1 MSAKPPAEGA
11 EAAKPKS
18 KKMLFIIIGVVVLAL
33 GGGGAFFFL
42 KKGDHADSE
51 EGDGK
56 AATKETAKHSKPAT
70 PPVFMPIESLVVNL
84 GDQGASRFA
93 QVGITL
99 QIMDAPTGEA
109 IKALMPVLRNGILKA
124 VSKRTSA
131 DLLSPDG
138 KDKLAEEILELIREV
153 TDMPTNKKG
162 YSPVE
167 AVLFSSFIVQ

>member
-33 GGGGAFFFL
+33 AGAGAFFFL
-42 KKGDHADSE
+42 KKGDQAEGE
-51 EGDGK
+51 EGDAK
-56 AATKETAKHSKPAT
+56 SSKETAKHSKPAT

-84 GDQGASRFA
+84 GDQGTSRFA

-109 IKALMPVLRNGILKA
+109 IKALMPVLRNGILKT